1 MMIVCTICYKGG
13 GGGGVQCKPRREA
26 YPENLS
32 AFDSHALEGRVGGDA
47 GAEQR
52 CDAREIRGGENFR
65 HSDDKMTVYDDSTA
79 VAAVGGVALVR
90 FRKARDECV
99 CVPDG
104 YFVVQGE

>member
-1 MMIVCTICYKGG
+1 ML
-13 GGGGVQCKPRREA
+13 CKLRREA

-52 CDAREIRGGENFR
+52 GDAREVRAGENLR
-65 HSDDKMTVYDDSTA
+65 HSDNKMTVHDDSAA

-90 FRKARDECV
+90 CKKARDECV
-99 CVPDG
+99 CVHDG
-104 YFVVQGE
+104 CFVGQGE